1 MINGNKNKVRGD
13 EAEEFAAKYL
23 SKSGYKIIE
32 RNYRFGRN
40 ETDIIAEDD
49 TYIIF
54 VEVKARR
61 RTESLSRFGR
71 PAAAVT
77 YDKRQ
82 RLLSSARGYLSTHVT
97 SKRPRLDV
105 IELYINTDGTI
116 NKGNTEIK
124 HIKNAFGA

>member
-1 MINGNKNKVRGD
+1 MREGNTNRIRGD

-23 SKSGYKIIE
+23 KKNGYKIIE
-32 RNYRFGRN
+32 RNFRSSRN

-61 RTESLSRFGR
+61 VSESLSRFDR

-77 YDKRQ
+77 YEKRQ
-82 RLLSSARGYLSTHVT
+82 RLLASARGYLSAHLT
-97 SKRPRLDV
+97 SKRPRLDI
-105 IELYINTDGTI
+105 IELYIKSDGPI
-116 NKGNTEIK
+116 NKHNTEVK
-124 HIKNAFGA
+124 HIMNAFGA